1 MKKLSFPL
9 LQHQLTEQMLQSDA
23 GVQRLEQCWQQFSR
37 TELRGRD
44 GVRFVLYSRTQLPQW
59 RKASAA
65 LLIVPGRIEAAH
77 KYAELAEDALCAGYQ
92 VFVLDHRG
100 QGLAERHPRASQVG
114 FVADFD
120 HYVQDLSLAVATIR
134 SQTSLPLLALA
145 HSMGGAILYR
155 YLQTS
160 QPSFI
165 DAAVCCSPMFG
176 IPLGPLPALVP
187 PLATMMWQ
195 LNRWLSDRPWY
206 VPGQGPYTDKVFAG
220 NDLTCSEVR
229 YQWFRQLYRQ
239 QPDYQL
245 GGVSWAWL
253 AAALRACQQIRQQP
267 APLQPCLLLQA
278 ADETVVDN
286 QAQNFV
292 ANRSGNSLISIAG
305 ARHELFAA
313 PDPQRQQV
321 YAAINQWLDSL
332 SR

>member
-1 MKKLSFPL
+1 MKKFSFPP
-9 LQHQLTEQMLQSDA
+9 LQPQLTEQMLQSDA

-44 GVRFVLYSRTQLPQW
+44 GVRFMLYSRTQLPQW

-77 KYAELAEDALCAGYQ
+77 KYVELAEDALCSGYQ

-100 QGLAERHPRASQVG
+100 QGLAERHPRARQVG
-114 FVADFD
+114 FVADFE
-120 HYVQDLSLAVATIR
+120 HYVQDLSQAVAALR
-134 SQTSLPLLALA
+134 SQTDLPLLALA

-155 YLQTS
+155 YLQS
-160 QPSFI
+160 NQPSFI
-165 DAAVCCSPMFG
+165 DAAVCSSPMFG

-187 PLATMMWQ
+187 PLAAVIWR
-195 LNRWLSDRPWY
+195 LNRQLSERPWF
-206 VPGQGPYTDKVFAG
+206 VPGQGPYVDKPFAG
-220 NDLTCSEVR
+220 NDLTCSEAR

-253 AAALRACQQIRQQP
+253 AAALGACQQIRQQP
-267 APLQPCLLLQA
+267 APQQPCLLLQA
-278 ADETVVDN
+278 GDETVVDN
-286 QAQNFV
+286 QAQDRIV
-292 ANRSGNSLISIAG
+292 SQTGNPCVRIAG

-313 PDPQRQQV
+313 PDLQRHQV
-321 YAAINQWLDSL
+321 FAAINQWLDSL
-332 SR
+332 SL